1 MKLTRPALWLNSQQS
16 TRLKAVLRGSGRLYR
31 LREPRTLF
39 LATFQLRRAVAGAV
53 GRSKLGTAS
62 TSARVYSVRGWAN
75 SAPLSSCSTMLPMA
89 KKAWAEDVAYAGATI
104 PHMMAMFGWKDEK
117 MPSIYIAKADRERL
131 GFDGMNKLIA
141 FDQMQNIGDLTM
153 PEDENRIVTFESSRR
168 KKS

>member
-1 MKLTRPALWLNSQQS
+1 MR
-16 TRLKAVLRGSGRLYR
+16 
-31 LREPRTLF
+31 
-39 LATFQLRRAVAGAV
+39 
-53 GRSKLGTAS
+53 
-62 TSARVYSVRGWAN
+62 
-75 SAPLSSCSTMLPMA
+75 
-89 KKAWAEDVAYAGATI
+89 ATI

-141 FDQMQNIGDLTM
+141 FDQMQNIADLTM